1 MALAPA
7 RGYGGSSCESNGSAG
22 VRRTQSTDLI
32 QYIDFEQM
40 QKETSALLAM
50 VMTYAVPIAK

>member
-1 MALAPA
+1 M
-7 RGYGGSSCESNGSAG
+7 
-22 VRRTQSTDLI
+22 QSTDLI